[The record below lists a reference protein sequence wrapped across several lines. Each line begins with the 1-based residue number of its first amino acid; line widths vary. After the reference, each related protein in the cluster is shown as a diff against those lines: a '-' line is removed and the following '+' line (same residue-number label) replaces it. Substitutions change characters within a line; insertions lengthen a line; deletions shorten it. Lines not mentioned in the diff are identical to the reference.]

1 MSWFDKNIRF
11 QDRLPSG
18 MAEEMFMFAVTTGI
32 FAFLAAVLFGSRARS
47 TDKNMHQPRVILSTV
62 DHTSVLSGRF
72 YYCDYYFLILGLKIS
87 SSRKPEL
94 SSFTFF
100 LA

>member
-32 FAFLAAVLFGSRARS
+32 FAFLAAVLFGSRARRYRQEYAS
-47 TDKNMHQPRVILSTV
+47 AEG
-62 DHTSVLSGRF
+62 HTEHG
-72 YYCDYYFLILGLKIS
+72 
-87 SSRKPEL
+87 
-94 SSFTFF
+94 
-100 LA
+100 